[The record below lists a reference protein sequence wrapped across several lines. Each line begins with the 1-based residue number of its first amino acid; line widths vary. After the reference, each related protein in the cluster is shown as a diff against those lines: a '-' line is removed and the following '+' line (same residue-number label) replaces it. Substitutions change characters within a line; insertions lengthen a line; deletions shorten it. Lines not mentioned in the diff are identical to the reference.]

1 MKYAIVK
8 ATKYYKKNTVN
19 EWTANFNQA
28 LILNNLNYAQA
39 ITDKFGGEI
48 LPVEE

>member
-19 EWTANFNQA
+19 EWTDNFSQA
-28 LILNNLNYAQA
+28 LILQNINYARA
-39 ITDKFGGEI
+39 LLSKFGGEI
-48 LPVEE
+48 LPLDE